1 MRGTCRMKN
10 TSLYLSESL
19 SSRVNDRRRDV
30 LCCGRCASLLTGY
43 LPDRAAS
50 DGRRI
55 CPPCLGRGCHLS
67 VAVRARE
74 EKSRREVFR
83 PSRWPLTPVLLLGVL
98 ALAGPAMADVARESW
113 TTEQG
118 AHGPL
123 VLAIGFWLLGRERRA
138 ALELARPGSAALVVP
153 LFVLFLPFYIFA
165 RVTGTVEFE
174 GAALCG
180 LLFATGLA
188 IWGGAALRRV
198 WFPLVFLLFAFPP
211 PDTLF
216 AMLTQPLKIA
226 VSQWAVA
233 LLHGAGYPIAGS
245 GVSIQIGQYEMLVAA
260 ACAGMNSL
268 ISLTALGLFYVYI
281 RHSANWRYMLLLLL
295 FILPV
300 AVLANLVR
308 VLLLLL
314 ITYHFGE
321 AAGQGFFHEAAGM
334 TMFMTALLGIFA
346 VDSLAAP
353 LRRRLAASVE
363 GGTSPAQPDELS

>member
-1 MRGTCRMKN
+1 M
-10 TSLYLSESL
+10 
-19 SSRVNDRRRDV
+19 
-30 LCCGRCASLLTGY
+30 A
-43 LPDRAAS
+43 P
-50 DGRRI
+50 
-55 CPPCLGRGCHLS
+55 
-67 VAVRARE
+67 
-74 EKSRREVFR
+74 
-83 PSRWPLTPVLLLGVL
+83 LLLIGAIVL
-98 ALAGPAMADVARESW
+98 AVPVMADVAHDSW
-113 TTEQG
+113 SSEQG

-123 VLAIGFWLLGRERRA
+123 VLAIGIWLLSREWPAARA
-138 ALELARPGSAALVVP
+138 LARPGSVVIAL
-153 LFVLFLPFYIFA
+153 
-165 RVTGTVEFE
+165 
-174 GAALCG
+174 
-180 LLFATGLA
+180 LLFAAFLPIYVFGRVTETVEIEGASLCALLLAAGYA
-188 IWGGAALRRV
+188 IWGHMALRRV
-198 WFPLVFLLFAFPP
+198 WFPLFFLLFAFPP

-226 VSQWAVA
+226 VSEWAVS
-233 LLHGAGYPIAGS
+233 LLHLLGYPVAGS

-281 RHSANWRYMLLLLL
+281 RHSADWRYMLLLVA

-334 TMFMTALLGIFA
+334 TMFTTALLGIFA

-353 LRRRLAASVE
+353 LRRRIAGAGLD
-363 GGTSPAQPDELS
+363 QPVAMPEARA